1 MYFEK
6 FQQMYYS
13 YLNSDGTV
21 GYVLLKDITEN
32 VRFKKEVLETITL
45 YELYDIRDGDTPEI
59 ISEKFYGSPLYHWV
73 VMIANQK
80 YDYINDFPLA
90 IPELEQ
96 HIRNKYGDENVYA
109 THHYEKDG
117 MIVSTYDYPDASA
130 VSNYDYEFSENEKK
144 RRVKIISPTLLQ
156 EIVRQFRAIT

>member
-1 MYFEK
+1 MLFR
-6 FQQMYYS
+6 S
-13 YLNSDGTV
+13 
-21 GYVLLKDITEN
+21 
-32 VRFKKEVLETITL
+32 VLETITL

-96 HIRNKYGDENVYA
+96 HIRDKYGDENVYA

>member
-1 MYFEK
+1 MA
-6 FQQMYYS
+6 
-13 YLNSDGTV
+13 
-21 GYVLLKDITEN
+21 
-32 VRFKKEVLETITL
+32 RFFNFFPKTL
-45 YELYDIRDGDTPEI
+45 YTPDTKSSGLDTVTNIIARFGFESSLKENSSAFYKYDIRDGDTPEI

-96 HIRNKYGDENVYA
+96 HIRDKYGDENVYA

-144 RRVKIISPTLLQ
+144 RSKIG
-156 EIVRQFRAIT
+156 RAHV